1 VEVAHAIVEVGRRFV
16 LAGLAALPQVARAQS
31 PWPDKPVKVIVP
43 FPAGGAT
50 DNLARAFAQ
59 QLSEALGQPFII
71 DNRPGAAGAIGTD
84 AVAKAPPDGYT
95 LLFGPA
101 NPLTIVPHLRKTPY
115 ALEDF
120 VPVAR
125 LGTYIAGLVVRNSL
139 PVKSLPEFV
148 ALAKAKPGQLT
159 FGSSGNGGMAHIRIE
174 ALKQAAG
181 IDVVHVPYKGGPP
194 EMQDLL
200 GDRLD
205 AMTEN
210 IIFPQAKAGHLRM
223 LAIIGDERH
232 PDFPDVPT
240 VAEAGYPEINTP
252 GTFAVFAPRGTP
264 QAIVDKLNAEVIK
277 IARTPQ
283 MRERMM
289 VLGFAM
295 AFDTLPQIKAAVD
308 AESAV
313 YAKIIKA
320 GNVQGE

>member
-1 VEVAHAIVEVGRRFV
+1 MTRANANVRRRSV
-16 LAGLAALPQVARAQS
+16 LAGLLVLPQAARAQS
-31 PWPDKPVKVIVP
+31 VWPDKPVKVIVP

-50 DNLARAFAQ
+50 DNLARVFAKE
-59 QLSEALGQPFII
+59 LSEALGQPFVV
-71 DNRPGAAGAIGTD
+71 DNRPGAAGSIGTD
-84 AVAKAPPDGYT
+84 LVAKAPPDGYT

-115 ALEDF
+115 VLDDL

-125 LGTYIAGLVVRNSL
+125 LGTYIAGLAVRNSL
-139 PVKSLPEFV
+139 PVKSLQEFV

-181 IDVVHVPYKGGPP
+181 IDVIHVPYKGGPP

-210 IIFPQAKAGHLRM
+210 IIFPQAKAGNLRM

-232 PDFPDVPT
+232 PDFPDIPT
-240 VAEAGYPEINTP
+240 VREAGYPEINTP

-264 QAIVDKLNAEVIK
+264 EAIISKLNAEVIK
-277 IARTPQ
+277 IAKSPQ
-283 MRERMM
+283 IRERMM
-289 VLGFAM
+289 SIGFAM
-295 AFDTLPQIKAAVD
+295 AFDTLQQIKAAVD
-308 AESAV
+308 QESV
-313 YAKIIKA
+313 IYAKIIKA
-320 GNVQGE
+320 GNIQGE

>member
-1 VEVAHAIVEVGRRFV
+1 MRGVDIRRRLIVAS
-16 LAGLAALPQVARAQS
+16 LLALPCVARAQDT
-31 PWPDKPVKVIVP
+31 WPNKPVKVIVP

-50 DNLARAFAQ
+50 DNLARTFAKE
-59 QLSEALGQPFII
+59 LSEALGQPFVV
-71 DNRPGAAGAIGTD
+71 DNHAGAAGAIGTD
-84 AVAKAPPDGYT
+84 LVAKAAPDGYT

-115 ALEDF
+115 GLDDLVAA
-120 VPVAR
+120 AR
-125 LGTYIAGLVVRNSL
+125 LGTYIAGLAVRKSL
-139 PVKSLPEFV
+139 PVTSLQEFV

-174 ALKQAAG
+174 ALKQATG

-210 IIFPQAKAGHLRM
+210 IIFPQAKLGNLGM
-223 LAIIGDERH
+223 LAIIGDQRH
-232 PDFPDVPT
+232 PDFPDIPT
-240 VAEAGYPEINTP
+240 VAEAGFPQINTP

-264 QAIVDKLNAEVIK
+264 QPIIDKLHAEVVK
-277 IARTPQ
+277 IARAPQ
-283 MRERMM
+283 IRERMM
-289 VLGFAM
+289 TIGFAM

-308 AESAV
+308 DEAAV
-313 YAKIIKA
+313 YGKIIKA
-320 GNVQGE
+320 GNIQGE